1 MNKRK
6 LFPVVWAFEEATPQQ
21 RRQLG
26 DYYFKR
32 VLEPSDAKSL
42 AVLVDGIGG
51 TEQAQTQIDAQL
63 SESGDRLAIVFRDV
77 SLKESFEQFARRVAG
92 LS

>member
-6 LFPVVWAFEEATPQQ
+6 LYPVVWAFEEATPQQ

-32 VLEPSDAKSL
+32 VLEPSDARNL
-42 AVLVDGIGG
+42 AALIVDSIGG
-51 TEQAQTQIDAQL
+51 TAQARSQID
-63 SESGDRLAIVFRDV
+63 SS
-77 SLKESFEQFARRVAG
+77 SMTPW
-92 LS
+92 